1 MFKLIPVTITPEKRK
16 LPLIQNWYSLAS
28 DDQAIWQKWKND
40 FGNRFTHFGIPT
52 GSVNGIIAFDFDFK
66 DNKNPIKSC
75 ADKGL
80 VFPPT
85 LQQRTL
91 SGGFHLIYRIP
102 KGFIAGNTVSTY
114 ADGLDTR
121 CETGFIVLYGLDNTP
136 IADAPEWVLQ
146 HVKQEKQQSVRH
158 DFIVSPALAKQ
169 QLETLCADVDS
180 APPGESNNVLNA
192 AAFVAGRDL
201 VGTGSLAKDY
211 VAHQLL
217 EAARRRGKPD
227 RESQATIESGLT
239 GGMREPPSIVF
250 PFENTKPPVNMM
262 NTNIGGWCPPRP
274 TLDMFFDFQHL
285 RRPQNFKDWSPK
297 DIVLFVADGGS
308 GKTTLLLNE
317 AICLALGMPYIGF
330 ECVERG
336 NTLFITGEDSS
347 EKIYA
352 SMGKIMTDMNLSRE
366 QMEVVASS
374 VRVKKDIDMTIVT
387 KGADGNLM
395 PHYGALEKVKQA
407 IDEIK
412 PAFVII
418 DPIDMF
424 WGSEAGLNDMSK
436 AVSKFAILIKDYG
449 NCQVT
454 IVNHSGKQSS
464 SEKDL
469 TQFSGRGGSAL
480 PSHARVVRTM
490 IKMKPEDYTE
500 ATGKIP
506 EDNQYGMKLL
516 VSKFSDYS
524 PILDKP
530 IIITRTGHTVGRT
543 ETIIQDD
550 DKVDKIDPK
559 TKVLNL
565 LIDFTKRKNPLTE
578 DAVAGLTD
586 YSKTKTK
593 NALNALLFEPPDGYI
608 IKLVPNP
615 DPLRKAQ
622 VYVVESKDGTEIQ

>member
-1 MFKLIPVTITPEKRK
+1 MFKVFPVTITSNGQK
-16 LPLIQNWYSLAS
+16 LPLIQNWYSLATTDES
-28 DDQAIWQKWKND
+28 IIQGWRNT
-40 FGNRFTHFGIPT
+40 FGERFTHYGVPT
-52 GSVNGIIAFDFDFK
+52 GSANDIVALDIDV
-66 DNKNPIKSC
+66 KSC
-75 ADKGL
+75 NG
-80 VFPPT
+80 FEE
-85 LQQRTL
+85 LQKSNLQLPVTMTQRTP
-91 SGGFHLIYRIP
+91 SGGMHLIYQLP
-102 KGFIAGNTVSTY
+102 KDVTVGNTVSKYTK
-114 ADGLDTR
+114 GVDTR
-121 CETGFIVLYGLDNTP
+121 GQNGYIVWYGTSDNAPISLCPDWFIS
-136 IADAPEWVLQ
+136 
-146 HVKQEKQQSVRH
+146 HVKEEKKQTVRH
-158 DFIVSPALAKQ
+158 DFIIAPGLAKE
-169 QLETLCADVDS
+169 QLESLCADVDS

-192 AAFVAGRDL
+192 CAFVAGRDL

-211 VAHQLL
+211 VAQQLL

-227 RESQATIESGLT
+227 REAQVTIESGLS
-239 GGMREPPSIVF
+239 GGMSQPPAIVC
-250 PFENTKPPVNMM
+250 PFDTVAPPVNMM
-262 NTNIGGWCPPRP
+262 NTTMNGWCPPRP

-317 AICLALGMPYIGF
+317 AICLALGIPFIGY

-352 SMGKIMTDMNLSRE
+352 SMGKIMTDMNLTRE
-366 QMEVVASS
+366 QMEIVASS
-374 VRVKKDIDMTIVT
+374 IRVKKDIDMTIVT

-395 PHYGALEKVKQA
+395 PHYGAFEKVKQA
-407 IDEIK
+407 LDEIK
-412 PAFVII
+412 PAAVII

-436 AVSKFAILIKDYG
+436 AVSKFAILTRDHG
-449 NCQVT
+449 DCQVT

-490 IKMKPEDYTE
+490 IKMKSEDYTE
-500 ATGKIP
+500 ATGKILEP
-506 EDNQYGMKLL
+506 NQYGMKLL

-530 IIITRTGHTVGRT
+530 QIITRTGHVVGRT
-543 ETIIQDD
+543 DQL
-550 DKVDKIDPK
+550 DKVDDEEDKVDPK

-565 LIDFTKRKNPLTE
+565 LIDFTKRQNPLTE

-586 YSKTKTK
+586 YSKAKVK
-593 NALNALLFEPPDGYI
+593 NALNALLFKPPDGYI

-615 DPLRKAQ
+615 DPLRRQQ
-622 VYVVESKDGTEIQ
+622 VYVVESKDGTEIR